1 MRVNVFIGDS
11 ISEKRKYEKHIKRL
25 KEYQSV
31 RIRTLRLFVRFG
43 EFISFGQFVKLR
55 NVNQ

>member
-1 MRVNVFIGDS
+1 MRVNVFVVDS
-11 ISEKRKYEKHIKRL
+11 ISEGRKYEKHFKRL
-25 KEYQSV
+25 KEYQGA

-43 EFISFGQFVKLR
+43 EFVSFGQFVKLR